1 MLMAADMPGVGFSL
15 QYSIKHLQ
23 VILAVIWFN
32 INKIKYNKLHFVSEL
47 AKGLI
52 H

>member
-1 MLMAADMPGVGFSL
+1 MLMAADMPAVGFSL
-15 QYSIKHLQ
+15 QYNIKHLQ
-23 VILAVIWFN
+23 VILVAIWFY

-47 AKGLI
+47 AKAII